1 MINVSEALK
10 KIEDCSM
17 LIFDFDGVLAN
28 SVKVKTDAFSAMYAD
43 YGDEVRM
50 KVIGHHCKN
59 GGMSRYEKFKFY
71 HLNFLGERLN
81 NRDVEKLANQF
92 SELVMDKVVESPE
105 ITGAGR
111 FLQKYCVGN
120 KVVVI
125 NTATPTDE
133 IKQIIKR
140 RGLSHYFTTIVGSPA
155 TKIDNLNYLMKLQNK
170 LAEECLFFG
179 DAKADLDAAKE
190 SGVDFIGIGES
201 IKKIIKENNKTRFFI
216 SLTDRYA
223 FLKTPENI
231 SYTYHFGNKNGYSYD
246 MSGCFNV
253 MTGAL
258 DMMLGAAKYL
268 GFSKVVLL
276 GCDYLGSPSM
286 NSHFYSVDKPLVGK
300 VMGDYT
306 ADYGNRIKKVA
317 DELKLDVLTIF
328 PKGIKSPVFKSQ
340 SFSEYFGLDEQYHNQ
355 SQIIIQDYYDM
366 LKLADL
372 KRQIHMLNDW

>member
-201 IKKIIKENNKTRFFI
+201 IKKIIKEDGSSCI
-216 SLTDRYA
+216 SVTD
-223 FLKTPENI
+223 
-231 SYTYHFGNKNGYSYD
+231 
-246 MSGCFNV
+246 FN
-253 MTGAL
+253 AL
-258 DMMLGAAKYL
+258 
-268 GFSKVVLL
+268 
-276 GCDYLGSPSM
+276 
-286 NSHFYSVDKPLVGK
+286 
-300 VMGDYT
+300 
-306 ADYGNRIKKVA
+306 
-317 DELKLDVLTIF
+317 LD
-328 PKGIKSPVFKSQ
+328 
-340 SFSEYFGLDEQYHNQ
+340 
-355 SQIIIQDYYDM
+355 
-366 LKLADL
+366 
-372 KRQIHMLNDW
+372 